1 MSSAVTCQPEATRRA
16 LPVPQVL
23 AIVMLALCALC
34 PRPSL
39 AGGGPL
45 GIDHEWT
52 YDNHGIWATRYEQGL
67 EYGVL
72 IFEAGGAFWI
82 GDDYDGFGHT
92 LWQSVDASVVSE
104 ISAEVLK
111 YSFSRARPNQN
122 LGPDKWFQGSCCDSF
137 PSGQVTLQAS
147 FVTPIILHYA
157 HADPW
162 IWALEVLPVYDAL
175 ARLKHQ
181 DHWQS
186 DTIAGWALGTA
197 AGYWAAQRETPVMV
211 QILPRGLTIGF
222 YRHF

>member
-1 MSSAVTCQPEATRRA
+1 MLDAVTCELGLTPPAKRLAEALA
-16 LPVPQVL
+16 ILVL
-23 AIVMLALCALC
+23 AVFGLC
-34 PRPSL
+34 PKLSQ

-52 YDNHGIWATRYEQGL
+52 YDNHGIWSTRYEQGL
-67 EYGVL
+67 EYGVM
-72 IFEAGGAFWI
+72 IFEAGGAVWF
-82 GDDYDGFGHT
+82 GNDDDFGHT
-92 LWQSVDASVVSE
+92 LWQSVDSSVVSA

-111 YSFSRARPNQN
+111 YAFSRARPNQG
-122 LGPDKWFQGSCCDSF
+122 LGPDKWFRGSCCDSF
-137 PSGQVTLQAS
+137 PSGQVSLQAS

-157 HADPW
+157 HSEPW
-162 IWALEVLPVYDAL
+162 IWVLEILPLYDAL

-197 AGYWAAQRETPVMV
+197 TGYWAATRETPVMV

-222 YRHF
+222 SRHF